1 MGLIIVLAIAIT
13 VGVLVFLLTDGGE
26 IGTGGDAAFSGVA
39 GSSSEGEPPAG
50 GADDVQQWAGGEV
63 GGPASSAGGPSPGR
77 TVVQVSPETSIPV
90 VATSRSWQA
99 RLSGALGL
107 VVAIGIGA
115 IAIALTLYGIG
126 MLIARLV
133 SAGTGSGSDVAF

>member
-1 MGLIIVLAIAIT
+1 MGLIIVLAIAVT

-39 GSSSEGEPPAG
+39 GSSSEGEPPSG

-63 GGPASSAGGPSPGR
+63 GGPASSAGPLPGR

>member
-1 MGLIIVLAIAIT
+1 
-13 VGVLVFLLTDGGE
+13 
-26 IGTGGDAAFSGVA
+26 
-39 GSSSEGEPPAG
+39 
-50 GADDVQQWAGGEV
+50 
-63 GGPASSAGGPSPGR
+63 
-77 TVVQVSPETSIPV
+77 VSPETSIPV
-90 VATSRSWQA
+90 VATPRSWQA